1 MKTPKIHPNSIIPL
15 YAKETLSKVDTALLD
30 LFTDPQLEFLKSK
43 TPDSWRSEVTKA
55 HEAED
60 LISRML
66 YHHLKDRLDRPLMC
80 VDQRYKKSRWP
91 APTIDYAIH
100 SPVRVYLQFLMF
112 YEDSEGYK
120 TDSVRMK
127 NTVDLRD
134 VPETMGVQAHFN
146 FRQNGLNPA
155 EQMLRDRAAA
165 LSRKYWRHVSI
176 IPEGQDPSF
185 VRLVYGIKPR
195 ETVSSVGSLPN
206 EHCFTAE
213 G

>member
-1 MKTPKIHPNSIIPL
+1 MKPPKIHPNSIIPL
-15 YAKETLSKVDTALLD
+15 YAVETLTKVDAALLD
-30 LFTDPQLEFLKSK
+30 LFTDPQLEFLKSND
-43 TPDSWRSEVTKA
+43 PDSWRSEVTKSY
-55 HEAED
+55 EAED
-60 LISRML
+60 LISNVL
-66 YHHLKDRLDRPLMC
+66 YNHLKDRLDRPTIC
-80 VDQRYKKSRWP
+80 ADQHYKRSRWP

-112 YEDSEGYK
+112 YGDTEGYK

-134 VPETMGVQAHFN
+134 VPETMGVQAHIN

-155 EQMLRDRAAA
+155 EQMLRDRAAD

-176 IPEGQDPSF
+176 IPESQDPSF
-185 VRLVYGIKPR
+185 VRLVYGIRSR
-195 ETVSSVGSLPN
+195 ETVSSLGSSPN
-206 EHCFTAE
+206 EHPARVD